1 VDDDEDSVLEGSNVT
16 LICRIFSEA
25 EFSSP
30 PEWSYRINNTGP
42 PQILNELDPHER
54 KFSIKNLSNK
64 IPF

>member
-1 VDDDEDSVLEGSNVT
+1 MDDDEDSVLEGSNVT

-42 PQILNELDPHER
+42 QQILNELNPHEGE
-54 KFSIKNLSNK
+54 FSI
-64 IPF
+64 